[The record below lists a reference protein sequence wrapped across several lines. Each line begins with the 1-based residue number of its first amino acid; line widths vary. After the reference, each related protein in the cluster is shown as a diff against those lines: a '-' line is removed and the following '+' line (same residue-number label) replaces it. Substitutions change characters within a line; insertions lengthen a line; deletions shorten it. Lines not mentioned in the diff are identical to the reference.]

1 MLNARFG
8 LSYVEAEMM
17 KMHISIN
24 DELKETE
31 TTTLL
36 ELIKSLG
43 LPSQGVAVAFDG
55 EIVPKN
61 SWEQFEL
68 KEGMALDIFNM
79 VTGG

>member
-1 MLNARFG
+1 
-8 LSYVEAEMM
+8 
-17 KMHISIN
+17 MHISIN

-68 KEGMALDIFNM
+68 KEGMELDIFNM
-79 VTGG
+79 VAGG